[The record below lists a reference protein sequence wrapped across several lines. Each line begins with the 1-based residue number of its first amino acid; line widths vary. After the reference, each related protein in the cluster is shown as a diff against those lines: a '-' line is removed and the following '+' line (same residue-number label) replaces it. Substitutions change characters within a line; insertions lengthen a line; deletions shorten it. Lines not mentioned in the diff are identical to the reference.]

1 MNFRQLFVFSAILPI
16 AITTSSFSAAQQ
28 AEDYKAPRTEYG
40 HPDLQGVW
48 NFSSNIPMQRNRRF
62 GEQEFLTAEEV
73 AEERARVEAAAAAAA
88 AAAATLVV
96 DPDAPPEGD
105 NPGGYNDFWFESA
118 GIGDLVRTSHIV
130 YPKDGRVPEAVEG
143 APRQY
148 GGLGP
153 DIPGSRPVRYVV
165 AALPKTD
172 MKIAGSLNAA

>member
-73 AEERARVEAAAAAAA
+73 AE
-88 AAAATLVV
+88 
-96 DPDAPPEGD
+96 
-105 NPGGYNDFWFESA
+105 
-118 GIGDLVRTSHIV
+118 
-130 YPKDGRVPEAVEG
+130 
-143 APRQY
+143 
-148 GGLGP
+148 
-153 DIPGSRPVRYVV
+153 
-165 AALPKTD
+165 
-172 MKIAGSLNAA
+172 